1 MQPYRSAGNDSSGE
15 AARWLA
21 AAEKVLA
28 SGDLH
33 SAKSFAIRAR
43 EFDPRLDLC
52 DRIIAVADTILCAAP
67 RISAGRYPD
76 WYAILQLDSLTQNM
90 ELIATQYRKL
100 ALLLDPQRT
109 RLPLVDQAFR
119 LVSDAWLVLSNPNRK
134 SLYDTELQ
142 LGELGQNQQKQ
153 TPPKPVRTSPRNK
166 DGRVVTEPEPS
177 LTMATPT
184 TSPAIT
190 HVTTTPATTHAIT
203 PATTAPASTHAITHA
218 TTTPAITHA
227 TTTPTITP
235 VTTTPTT
242 TPASIA
248 TTTAATASNET
259 ASTRP
264 SQSTRR
270 TIQSDEY
277 VGDRFWTACRYCYIL
292 YEYPKIYEECT
303 LRCQNCR
310 RAFHAETIP
319 SPLLTENQTHF
330 CCWAVFPL
338 GFSGNAKGANG
349 FANWSPFSPM
359 FACPSPQGCKNARKG
374 KKTAP
379 RFTYDDEDV
388 YVELSDV
395 SEDEEYDDDDE
406 WEDERLT
413 KRSKNTTA
421 KSPASNRSTKRVQSG
436 RAKRGNV
443 EGESSRKKQTAKGA
457 KELGKLDL
465 NVEFSNEVED
475 PAPVVREGNVA
486 GNGEED
492 NIGSGFFEGLDEFL
506 SSLPI
511 LNVVADDKVRA
522 G

>member
-1 MQPYRSAGNDSSGE
+1 MQPYRSGGNDSSGE

-43 EFDPRLDLC
+43 EFDPRLELC
-52 DRIIAVADTILCAAP
+52 DRIIAVADTILCATT

-90 ELIATQYRKL
+90 ELIANQYRKL
-100 ALLLDPQRT
+100 ALLLDPQRS

-119 LVSDAWLVLSNPNRK
+119 LVSDAWSVLSNPNGK

-142 LGELGQNQQKQ
+142 LGELGQNLQKQ

-166 DGRVVTEPEPS
+166 DGRVVTEPEPEPVPVPEPEPEPEPS
-177 LTMATPT
+177 LTMATP
-184 TSPAIT
+184 A
-190 HVTTTPATTHAIT
+190 TTPATT
-203 PATTAPASTHAITHA
+203 
-218 TTTPAITHA
+218 
-227 TTTPTITP
+227 
-235 VTTTPTT
+235 
-242 TPASIA
+242 SI
-248 TTTAATASNET
+248 ET

-270 TIQSDEY
+270 TTQPDEY
-277 VGDRFWTACRYCYIL
+277 VGDRFWTACPYCYIF

-310 RAFHAETIP
+310 RAFHAVTVP
-319 SPLLTENQTHF
+319 SPPVTENQTHF
-330 CCWAVFPL
+330 CCWAFFPL
-338 GFSGNAKGANG
+338 GFSGNAKDANG

-359 FACPSPQGCKNARKG
+359 SAFPAPKGYRKAG
-374 KKTAP
+374 KAKKTAP
-379 RFTYDDEDV
+379 RFTYDDQDV
-388 YVELSDV
+388 YVELSEV
-395 SEDEEYDDDDE
+395 SEDEEYDDDDD
-406 WEDERLT
+406 WEDERR
-413 KRSKNTTA
+413 KKKSKKATG
-421 KSPASNRSTKRVQSG
+421 KSPASNRTSKRVQNQ
-436 RAKRGNV
+436 RAKRGIV
-443 EGESSRKKQTAKGA
+443 DEASKGESSRKKQPAKGA

-465 NVEFSNEVED
+465 NVEFSNEVEE

-486 GNGEED
+486 GNVEED

-522 G
+522 V